1 MPRAL
6 AAPAEES
13 PVPHSR
19 PCLGRAEEEAAV
31 RVLRSGMLAPGPEAS
46 GAAVR
51 LAALA
56 GTRGAVLLSSGTMA
70 LTLSLRAIG
79 VTPSERVALP
89 SYACAALL
97 HAVLAVPALPLVCD
111 IDPETLALSIED
123 LERRARRAVAAAIL
137 VHPFGVPVHVEPFKA
152 RGIRIVEDCA
162 QSIGAAIAG
171 RPVGSRGDAA
181 VFSFAPTKPLTCG
194 GPGGGVAASSSSL
207 LARVVDLASHDEQ
220 TEDRPRMN
228 GLMGDLHAAILGVQM
243 DRLAGF
249 RERRAGIAR
258 RYDEALAPLG
268 VLRRAAPAG
277 ADPLIYRY
285 CVRLEDAD
293 RRLAELNRRG
303 VVARRPVHRPL
314 HVLLGLRE
322 PFPHTDLA
330 QRETVS
336 LPIHPGLSEREV
348 ERVIAEVRQCLS

>member
-6 AAPAEES
+6 PAPAAES

-31 RVLRSGMLAPGPEAS
+31 RVLRSGLLAPGPEA
-46 GAAVR
+46 AAAAAR
-51 LAALA
+51 LAVLA
-56 GTRGAVLLSSGTMA
+56 GWSGAVLLSSGTTA

-79 VTPSERVALP
+79 VTPRERVALP
-89 SYACAALL
+89 SYGCAALL
-97 HAVLAVPALPLVCD
+97 HAVRAVPAVPLVCD

-123 LERRARRAVAAAIL
+123 LERRARGAVAAAIV
-137 VHPFGVPVHVEPFKA
+137 VHPFGVPVRVEPFKA

-162 QSIGAAIAG
+162 QSIGARIGGA
-171 RPVGSRGDAA
+171 PVGSRGDVA

-194 GPGGGVAASSSSL
+194 GPGGGVAAAGSL
-207 LARVVDLASHDEQ
+207 VARVVDLASHDEQ
-220 TEDRPRMN
+220 AEDRPRLN
-228 GLMGDLHAAILGVQM
+228 GLMGDLNAAILRVQM
-243 DRLAGF
+243 DRLAEF

-268 VLRRAAPAG
+268 VRRHAVPAG
-277 ADPLIYRY
+277 TDPLIYRY
-285 CVRLEDAD
+285 CVRLEEAD

-314 HVLLGLRE
+314 HLLLGLKE
-322 PFPHTDLA
+322 AFPHTDLA
-330 QRETVS
+330 QREMVS
-336 LPIHPGLSEREV
+336 LPIHPGLSNREV
-348 ERVIAEVRQCLS
+348 ERVITEVRQCLS

>member
-6 AAPAEES
+6 ATAAAES

-31 RVLRSGMLAPGPEAS
+31 RVLRSGVLAPGPEAAE
-46 GAAVR
+46 AAAR

-56 GTRGAVLLSSGTMA
+56 GCGGAVLLSSGTMA

-79 VTPSERVALP
+79 VRPRERVALP

-97 HAVLAVPALPLVCD
+97 HAVRAVPAVPLVCD
-111 IDPETLALSIED
+111 IDPETLGLSIDD
-123 LERRARRAVAAAIL
+123 LERRARGAVAAAIL
-137 VHPFGVPVHVEPFKA
+137 VHPFGVPVRVEPFKA

-171 RPVGSRGDAA
+171 APVGSRGDAA

-194 GPGGGVAASSSSL
+194 GPGGGVAAASNI

-220 TEDRPRMN
+220 TEDRPRVN
-228 GLMGDLHAAILGVQM
+228 GLMGDLHAAILRVQM

-249 RERRAGIAR
+249 HERRAAIAR
-258 RYDEALAPLG
+258 RYDDALVPLR
-268 VLRRAAPAG
+268 VLRRAVPAG

-293 RRLAELNRRG
+293 RRLAGLNRRG
-303 VVARRPVHRPL
+303 VVARRPVHTPL
-314 HVLLGLRE
+314 HLLLGLKE
-322 PFPHTDLA
+322 AFPHTDLA
-330 QRETVS
+330 HRETVS
-336 LPIHPGLSEREV
+336 LPIHPGLSDREV
-348 ERVIAEVRQCLS
+348 ERVIAEVQACLS